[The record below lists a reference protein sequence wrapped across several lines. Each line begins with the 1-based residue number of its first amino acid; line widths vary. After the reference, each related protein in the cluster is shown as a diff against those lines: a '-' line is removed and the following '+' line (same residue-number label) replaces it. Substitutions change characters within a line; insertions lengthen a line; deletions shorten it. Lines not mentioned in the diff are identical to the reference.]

1 MQQLVWSEVTLTGG
15 KAIDQRLPAPLV
27 RLGHYRDAMVIAF
40 PALPGDRANARG
52 QIVRTTLD
60 GAPADMRV
68 LVDGDST
75 TGLDVTP
82 GADPAQLVLEF
93 ARPSR
98 PRSLPLRAT
107 ADRSEAHMSEL
118 QSLMPHPYAV
128 LC

>member
-1 MQQLVWSEVTLTGG
+1 MFCLRVMYSSCMFVFFLMIRRPPRSTRTDTLFPYTTLF
-15 KAIDQRLPAPLV
+15 RSLV

-68 LVDGDST
+68 LVDGDSS

-82 GADPAQLVLEF
+82 GADQIG
-93 ARPSR
+93 
-98 PRSLPLRAT
+98 RA
-107 ADRSEAHMSEL
+107 H
-118 QSLMPHPYAV
+118 V
-128 LC
+128 